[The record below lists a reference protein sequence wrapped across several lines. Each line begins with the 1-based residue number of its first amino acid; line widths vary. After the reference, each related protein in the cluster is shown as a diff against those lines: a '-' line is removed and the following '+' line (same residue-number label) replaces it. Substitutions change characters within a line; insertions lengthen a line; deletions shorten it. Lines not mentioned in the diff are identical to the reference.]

1 MSNETEKDPV
11 LSDKLYKRGSI
22 LFNIGLLSFVTLNCA
37 QQIMYR
43 NKWEILIGENFFN
56 PFFII
61 ILFFIVC
68 LTGAIICLVA
78 CKRNK
83 SKYTSRFIAI
93 VVICSIT
100 LISTAALS
108 IYEEVSNDIS
118 YSREEVNLP
127 NDKTVTLIWEEH
139 SDGEYLYICDM
150 HGIFAQKVAYTNI
163 FDHNHDY
170 KFDYDENSDTYT
182 VTTYHENSNGQT
194 IPWTRKFK
202 LK

>member
-11 LSDKLYKRGSI
+11 LSDKLYKKGSI

-78 CKRNK
+78 CKKNK
-83 SKYTSRFIAI
+83 SKYTSRFIAM
-93 VVICSIT
+93 VIISSIM
-100 LISTAALS
+100 LIGTAAFS
-108 IYEEVSNDIS
+108 ISSIPIS
-118 YSREEVNLP
+118 SSYEEVNLP
-127 NDKTVTLIWEEH
+127 NDKTVTLIWEEK
-139 SDGEYLYICDM
+139 SYGEYLYVCDM

-163 FDHNHDY
+163 FDYNHDY
-170 KFDYDENSDTYT
+170 KFDYDESDDTYS
-182 VTTYHENSNGQT
+182 VTTYHENSNGQI